1 MKRLIVH
8 ILFFCI
14 MMTAGAKDTITY
26 DIHSGLSHWVVSDIL
41 QDKQGFLWF
50 STWNGLNRYDGYEF
64 KQIKTRPGDGTHIQS
79 EVIRGIDLD
88 DDGNIICY
96 TDNDR
101 FMLDTKEYRLTDM
114 VPDDYKH
121 NTKTLINN
129 TLTDKDGNQWILNR
143 YGITKIS
150 PNHHPAQVVSGT
162 EDIQARAFLKDSKK
176 RWWLATKEDE
186 SVRIFNSRNE
196 LIGYI
201 GTDGNIHKGQATF
214 GYRPYCII
222 QTASGD
228 IWMGCKPGALLR
240 LREKS
245 DGTFEIKKIMCD
257 GLTCDIIYH
266 LTEDKEGR
274 LWIATFGDGLQCIV
288 NPRSE
293 YPSCVNFLD
302 NKLFEKGKE
311 KVRRLLITDKGHI
324 ICATTRGL
332 ITMVVNGND
341 IKASRFRR
349 LTRNGKDEGSL
360 CNNAT
365 TDVVSDGKGNIIIAT
380 ENSGIDMIAEKDI
393 MSDKPVFKHFNRAN
407 SSLTS
412 DACLAITP
420 KGNSKMLV
428 VCTDRMMEFDP
439 YNDSTTT
446 YSTRFWGD
454 ACHFSEERPIQLF
467 DGTWLFALEQG
478 AFTATQHNLNTRG
491 DKPVMVF
498 TQLTI
503 NGKETN
509 LGICTK
515 DTVVM
520 GVGERNFTISF
531 AAIDYTDNTGIMYRS
546 RMNGQAWSV
555 ASTDRSLAFYNML
568 PGHYSLEVQSTDRY
582 GRWANNNRI
591 LVIIVTPEWH
601 ETLPARIGGWILII
615 AFITGVVYMVFYVRN
630 LKRQRSELLEK
641 YMSLLN
647 APSTAEKKYA
657 DENEAVLMPEL
668 SAEDSRFLERVRRY
682 IEENIGNSDANINDM
697 AAFAATSHSNLNRKL
712 RSLVGITAAQLLIDA
727 RMQKARQILESNGNR
742 EKTNIADVAYRCGYS
757 DPRYFSRCFK
767 QKYHVS
773 PSEFASEA
781 KKPVLDN

>member
-1 MKRLIVH
+1 MQRLIIQ
-8 ILFFCI
+8 ILLLCG
-14 MMTAGAKDTITY
+14 MVTATAKDTLTY
-26 DIHSGLSHWVVSDIL
+26 DIHSGLSHWIVSDIL

-64 KQIKTRPGDGTHIQS
+64 RQIKTKPGDGTRIQS

-88 DDGNIICY
+88 EDGNIICY
-96 TDNDR
+96 TDNER
-101 FMLDTKEYRLTDM
+101 FLLDTREYKLTDM
-114 VPDDYKH
+114 VSDRHKH
-121 NTKTLINN
+121 NTRTLKNN
-129 TLTDKDGNQWILNR
+129 TLTDKGGNQWVLNR
-143 YGITKIS
+143 YGVTKIS

-162 EDIQARAFLKDSKK
+162 ENVQARAFLKDSKK

-186 SVRIFNSRNE
+186 CVRIFNSSNE

-201 GTDGNIHKGQATF
+201 GADGNIHKEKTTIGH
-214 GYRPYCII
+214 RLYCII
-222 QTASGD
+222 QTAGGD

-240 LREKS
+240 LREKPG
-245 DGTFEIKKIMCD
+245 GTFEIKRIKPQ

-266 LTEDKEGR
+266 MAEDKEGR
-274 LWIATFGDGLQCIV
+274 LWVGTFGDGPQCIV
-288 NPRSE
+288 NPQAE
-293 YPSCVNFLD
+293 NPSCVNFMD
-302 NKLFEKGKE
+302 NKLFEKGRE
-311 KVRRLLITDKGHI
+311 KVRRLLVTDEGNI

-332 ITMVVNGND
+332 LTMAVNSSD
-341 IKASRFRR
+341 IKASSFRR

-365 TDVVSDGKGNIIIAT
+365 MDVMSDGKGNIIIAT
-380 ENSGIDMIAEKDI
+380 ENNGIDMIAEKDL
-393 MSDKPVFKHFNRAN
+393 MTDKPVFRHFNRAN

-412 DACLAITP
+412 DACLAITS
-420 KGNSKMLV
+420 KGNGNLLV

-446 YSTRFWGD
+446 YSTRFWSD

-491 DKPVMVF
+491 YKPAMVF
-498 TQLTI
+498 TQLSI
-503 NGKETN
+503 NGKEPDM
-509 LGICTK
+509 GICMK

-520 GVGERNFTISF
+520 NVGERDFTISF

-555 ASTDRSLAFYNML
+555 AGTDRSLTFYNMQ
-568 PGHYSLEVQSTDRY
+568 PGHYTLEVQSTDRY
-582 GRWANNNRI
+582 GRWVDNNKT
-591 LVIIVTPEWH
+591 LVIVITPEWY
-601 ETLPARIGGWILII
+601 ETLPVRIAGWIIII
-615 AFITGVVYMVFYVRN
+615 AIITGVVYTVFYVKD

-647 APSTAEKKYA
+647 APAATEKKSA
-657 DENEAVLMPEL
+657 EENEAVLMPEL

-682 IEENIGNSDANINDM
+682 IAENIGNSDANINDM
-697 AAFAATSHSNLNRKL
+697 AAFAATSPSNLNRKL

-727 RMQKARQILESNGNR
+727 RMQKARQILESSDNC

-757 DPRYFSRCFK
+757 DARYFSRCFK
-767 QKYHVS
+767 QKYNVT

-781 KKPVLDN
+781 KHSNG